1 MINIFDLFIEYKCI
15 TEDIIKALEKEE
27 FDLLNELLEKRDILI
42 KKIDEVENKKDL
54 KKIVEELNI
63 LELDNFAKKLLDEK
77 YKQIKIDLKK
87 IKEQK
92 MVNEKYAIKEPMDSI
107 FVYKKL

>member
-1 MINIFDLFIEYKCI
+1 MINIFDLFIEYKSI

-27 FDLLNELLEKRDILI
+27 FDLLNELLEERDILI

-54 KKIVEELNI
+54 KDIIEELDI
-63 LELDNFAKKLLDEK
+63 LELENTIKKLLDDK
-77 YKQIKIDLKK
+77 YNKIKINLKQV
-87 IKEQK
+87 KEQK
-92 MVNEKYAIKEPMDSI
+92 MITAKYNPKEPVDSI